1 MVIAGHAGAVKRACE
16 AAVAAGATR
25 AIPLQV
31 SAPFHCALMEPAARR
46 LSAVLDG
53 TKFCDPSI
61 PVYTNVDAAVVTTAA
76 ASRDALGRQVVS
88 SVRWEEE
95 VLRMAQDG
103 IDTFVEFG
111 PGKVLAGLVRRIR
124 KDLRVHSVSDV
135 AGLTATIQA
144 LEG

>member
-1 MVIAGHAGAVKRACE
+1 
-16 AAVAAGATR
+16 
-25 AIPLQV
+25 
-31 SAPFHCALMEPAARR
+31 MEPAARR
-46 LSAVLDG
+46 LSAVLEAA
-53 TKFCDPSI
+53 TFCDPSI

-124 KDLRVHSVSDV
+124 KDLRVHSVSDA
-135 AGLTATIQA
+135 AGLAATLQA
-144 LEG
+144 LES